1 MVRCIYI
8 NSGRYRVKVMLT
20 AESDCAPNETVRQ
33 K

>member
-8 NSGRYRVKVMLT
+8 NSGRHRVKVTLT
-20 AESDCAPNETVRQ
+20 AESDCAPNETLWQ